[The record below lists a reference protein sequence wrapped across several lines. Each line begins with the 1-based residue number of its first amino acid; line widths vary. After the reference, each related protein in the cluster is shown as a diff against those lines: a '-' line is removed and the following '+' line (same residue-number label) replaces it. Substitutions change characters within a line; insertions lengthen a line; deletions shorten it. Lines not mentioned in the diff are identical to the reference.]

1 MPDIY
6 DSHYDCM
13 EAGYEES
20 LKKIKE
26 LGKEEVNKYGTL
38 VKFFCAQTNMAEEE
52 NELIIPKPKPKI
64 QSSIWQY
71 YKNMVVEIIFSPL
84 PTSYFPL

>member
-1 MPDIY
+1 MKFLLSMIFCTSVYNTCLEPFQMPDIY

-38 VKFFCAQTNMAEEE
+38 VKFFCAQTDMAEEE

-64 QSSIWQY
+64 QSNI
-71 YKNMVVEIIFSPL
+71 
-84 PTSYFPL
+84 

>member
-1 MPDIY
+1 
-6 DSHYDCM
+6 M

-64 QSSIWQY
+64 QSSI
-71 YKNMVVEIIFSPL
+71 
-84 PTSYFPL
+84 